1 MTAYWYE
8 IRVDETLDSGW
19 SQWFDRMEIL
29 PSSEGSNTP
38 GTLLSGSLPDQA
50 ALFGILSQI
59 RGLNL
64 TLMEVRRINP
74 AIPTVA
80 IHEVDLDT

>member
-1 MTAYWYE
+1 MTAFRYE
-8 IRVDETLDSGW
+8 IRVEETLDSHW
-19 SQWFDRMEIL
+19 SKWFEGVEIL
-29 PSSEGSNTP
+29 SSSEGSNTP

-59 RGLNL
+59 RSLNL

-74 AIPTVA
+74 AVPTVA

>member
-1 MTAYWYE
+1 MTAFRYE
-8 IRVDETLDSGW
+8 IRVEEILDSHW
-19 SQWFDRMEIL
+19 SHWFEGMEIL
-29 PSSEGSNTP
+29 PSSEEGSTS
-38 GTLLSGSLPDQA
+38 GTLLSGGLPDQA